1 MPSIN
6 LDERLNLDTKVNVT
20 VAEKEYSLVLN
31 DELSVKISDVQLE
44 LSKRIEDLTDMPEEK
59 FKEMSL
65 EERKKLVVDTMHDGR
80 EDIFKAMDRI
90 FGTGEGKRIY
100 DYYNQSTR
108 AISKIIAAIDDV
120 LNDKLQT
127 NKNRK
132 ERRAEKYT
140 KKRRG

>member
-6 LDERLNLDTKVNVT
+6 LDERLNLDTKVDVT

-65 EERKKLVVDTMHDGR
+65 EERKKLVVNTMHDGR

-90 FGTGEGKRIY
+90 FGAGEGKRIY

-108 AISKIIAAIDDV
+108 AISKIIAVIDDV

>member
-6 LDERLNLDTKVNVT
+6 LDERLNLDTKVDVT
-20 VAEKEYSLVLN
+20 VAEKKYSLVLN
-31 DELSVKISDVQLE
+31 KISDVQLE

-120 LNDKLQT
+120 LNDKLKT

-140 KKRRG
+140 NKRRG

>member
-1 MPSIN
+1 
-6 LDERLNLDTKVNVT
+6 
-20 VAEKEYSLVLN
+20 
-31 DELSVKISDVQLE
+31 
-44 LSKRIEDLTDMPEEK
+44 
-59 FKEMSL
+59 
-65 EERKKLVVDTMHDGR
+65 
-80 EDIFKAMDRI
+80 MDKI
-90 FGTGEGKRIY
+90 FGSGEGERIY

-120 LNDKLQT
+120 LNDKLKT

>member
-1 MPSIN
+1 MTN
-6 LDERLNLDTKVNVT
+6 
-20 VAEKEYSLVLN
+20 
-31 DELSVKISDVQLE
+31 
-44 LSKRIEDLTDMPEEK
+44 
-59 FKEMSL
+59 MSGFL
-65 EERKKLVVDTMHDGR
+65 GEFLGTLILIV
-80 EDIFKAMDRI
+80 

-120 LNDKLQT
+120 LNDKLKT